1 MHGRSYWNGFVKR
14 LRQHPTET
22 ASRGKESLV
31 AILPC
36 FGPLSHAVCKIT
48 LAPLIFGTL
57 WALLL
62 ALDQVVSAI
71 QPQVVVISV
80 KQGLSCVRNSREGR
94 TSVTSIHQ
102 FSGIFFSEAF
112 FSGVASPCLK
122 QSNNRVI
129 IECQPF
135 LMLNVMS
142 FIPLR
147 WLLLLRPHFI
157 VYCLLFGCVFWAGHI
172 EGARSHYFCYS
183 CCYSLLKW

>member
-31 AILPC
+31 AIRPC

-129 IECQPF
+129 YWVPTLSHVECDVIHTFAMTIASTATFHCILPTVWMCILSWTHWRGTEPLF
-135 LMLNVMS
+135 LL
-142 FIPLR
+142 
-147 WLLLLRPHFI
+147 
-157 VYCLLFGCVFWAGHI
+157 
-172 EGARSHYFCYS
+172 
-183 CCYSLLKW
+183 